1 MGGGQGGLG
10 LLWQQIQRTAPL
22 RRRKKNETMCGHQG
36 AGALTPP
43 GFSTDAESQREA
55 DLAYLVPRATT
66 APSPVCICRVKKTDT
81 EIKKQEE
88 AIIKQ
93 MCK

>member
-1 MGGGQGGLG
+1 
-10 LLWQQIQRTAPL
+10 
-22 RRRKKNETMCGHQG
+22 MCGHQG

>member
-1 MGGGQGGLG
+1 
-10 LLWQQIQRTAPL
+10 
-22 RRRKKNETMCGHQG
+22 MCGHQG

-66 APSPVCICRVKKTDT
+66 APSPICICRVKKNRYRNKETGRSNNKT
-81 EIKKQEE
+81 NV
-88 AIIKQ
+88 
-93 MCK
+93 